1 MTNTTDITI
10 PLTENV
16 TIPMNSSIITT
27 TFGDTSPMWVTNDP
41 LTTESYVST
50 VMDFTMTTWNTTMW
64 TNATTA
70 GPMPDPSKCL
80 HFVPDAVLNIV
91 NDKVLNDVLIPSLI
105 LTIMMFVIG
114 VPGNLIVFYV
124 YWRRWRKTTSRL
136 FIMALAAFDL
146 CNCVSMAFEIDIIL
160 NVVQYDHPS
169 RCKFARMFTFLMN
182 NASSFTLLVIAI
194 DRFMRICRPLKPA
207 MINVQAKVA
216 IAVAVVMAVVFAFP
230 AAVLYGTQTRIMK
243 TAFPN
248 VCIKMHLCLI
258 EDSYTTSKLP
268 LIFTSVL
275 LAGNLA
281 IDVVLIICYICIAYQ
296 VIQRGQFND
305 GCLSKS
311 RQPSISSTAT
321 DHDVLE
327 PDAIYKPTPIVLAR
341 QGSLASSEVNGG
353 DGTEPAK
360 ADGSKLARN
369 INGST
374 SRSVGGGSINSK
386 PSASFKRSQFKKQR
400 SMSTQSIESRRAQMY
415 KTTLMLFLVTLLFMV
430 SFIPY
435 CVIVII
441 RYIQPNY
448 YDTLTTSGQAIF
460 QFFLR
465 MYLLS
470 CALNPVIYSFMS
482 EQFRKECVM
491 LFRRSGICKK
501 KHTFSR

>member
-1 MTNTTDITI
+1 MTSNTNTTT
-10 PLTENV
+10 PLPENV
-16 TIPMNSSIITT
+16 TFPMNSSSMAS
-27 TFGDTSPMWVTNDP
+27 TFRDTSSLWATSDIM
-41 LTTESYVST
+41 TTESYVSSA
-50 VMDFTMTTWNTTMW
+50 VSATMNAWNSGMSF
-64 TNATTA
+64 NETTA
-70 GPMPDPSKCL
+70 RPTPDPSQCL
-80 HFVPDAVLNIV
+80 VFVPDAVVNSI
-91 NDKVLNDVLIPSLI
+91 NDKFLDEILIASLI
-105 LTIMMFVIG
+105 LTISMFVIG

-160 NVVQYDHPS
+160 NFVQFDHPS
-169 RCKFARMFTFLMN
+169 RCKFARMFTFWMN

-207 MINVQAKVA
+207 MINKQAK
-216 IAVAVVMAVVFAFP
+216 IAVVVAVIAAIVFAFP
-230 AAVLYGTQTRIMK
+230 AAVLYGTQTIIIK
-243 TAFPN
+243 TASAN
-248 VCIKMHLCLI
+248 ICIKMHLCLI
-258 EDSYTTSKLP
+258 EDAYTTSKLP

-281 IDVVLIICYICIAYQ
+281 IDVVLIVCYLCIAYQ

-311 RQPSISSTAT
+311 RQASISSNAT
-321 DHDVLE
+321 DNDVL
-327 PDAIYKPTPIVLAR
+327 DATDNVYKPTPIVLTR
-341 QGSLASSEVNGG
+341 QASLASSEVNSGG
-353 DGTEPAK
+353 DKNEPNK
-360 ADGSKLARN
+360 ADDSKLTRN

-374 SRSVGGGSINSK
+374 SRSIGGGSITSK
-386 PSASFKRSQFKKQR
+386 PSASFKRAQFKKQR

-448 YDTLTTSGQAIF
+448 YDTLTTTGKAIF

-465 MYLLS
+465 TYLFS

-482 EQFRKECVM
+482 EQFRSECVK
-491 LFRRSGICKK
+491 LFKRFGR
-501 KHTFSR
+501 

>member
-1 MTNTTDITI
+1 MMD
-10 PLTENV
+10 NV
-16 TIPMNSSIITT
+16 TYQTSSLFNSTR
-27 TFGDTSPMWVTNDP
+27 DP
-41 LTTESYVST
+41 LTTDGNVT
-50 VMDFTMTTWNTTMW
+50 PTMDYTTWNTTLDYTTWNITMD
-64 TNATTA
+64 NNGTTA
-70 GPMPDPSKCL
+70 RPIPDPSLCL
-80 HFVPDAVLNIV
+80 VFVPDAVRNSI
-91 NDKVLNDVLIPSLI
+91 NDKIFRETLTPSLV
-105 LTIMMFVIG
+105 LTILMFVIG

-146 CNCVSMAFEIDIIL
+146 CNCVSMAFEMDIIL

-169 RCKFARMFTFLMN
+169 RCKFARMFTFMMN

-207 MINVQAKVA
+207 MINIQAKIA
-216 IAVAVVMAVVFAFP
+216 IAVAVVMAIVFAFP
-230 AAVLYGTQTRIMK
+230 AAVLYGTETRIMP
-243 TAFPN
+243 THFPN
-248 VCIKMHLCLI
+248 ICIKLHLCLI
-258 EDSYTTSKLP
+258 EDAYTTSRLP
-268 LIFTSVL
+268 LVFTGVL

-305 GCLSKS
+305 GCLSKG

-321 DHDVLE
+321 DNDVLE
-327 PDAIYKPTPIVLAR
+327 PDSVYKPTPIVLTR
-341 QGSLASSEVNGG
+341 QASLASSEANGS
-353 DGTEPAK
+353 DATNEPKTTEGGKPT
-360 ADGSKLARN
+360 RN

-448 YDTLTTSGQAIF
+448 YDVLSNSGKAIF

-465 MYLLS
+465 TYLFS
-470 CALNPVIYSFMS
+470 SALNPVIYSFMS
-482 EQFRKECVM
+482 EQFRSECVK
-491 LFRRSGICKK
+491 LFKGGLCKK
-501 KHTFSR
+501 KYTFTR